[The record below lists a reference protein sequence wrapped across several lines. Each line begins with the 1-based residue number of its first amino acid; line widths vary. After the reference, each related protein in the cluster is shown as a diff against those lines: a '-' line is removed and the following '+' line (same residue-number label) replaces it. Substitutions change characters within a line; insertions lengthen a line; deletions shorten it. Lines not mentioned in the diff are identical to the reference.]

1 MRRTVSAVLRWLASA
16 TLLTASLLPATGA
29 HADNSLTIERV
40 KASVVA
46 IGTFERTRTPQF
58 QFLGTGFAVGDGTLI
73 ATNAHVLP
81 KVLDAAHQEILA
93 ILVPG
98 QTRDSGDQAQGR
110 EAKQMAVD
118 AESDLALIKVQGAGF
133 PPLKVGDS
141 DRVKEGQEILF
152 TGFPIGAVLGPF
164 PATHRGMVSAITP
177 IAIAQ
182 PRASNLDAQL
192 IRRLASGA
200 FAVFQLDATA
210 YPGSS
215 GSPVYDPATGE
226 VLAVINM
233 VFVKGTKETALTAPS
248 GITYAVPANRLQSL
262 LKTTR

>member
-29 HADNSLTIERV
+29 YADNSLTIERV

-118 AESDLALIKVQGAGF
+118 AESDLALIKVKAD
-133 PPLKVGDS
+133 KNS
-141 DRVKEGQEILF
+141 RNE
-152 TGFPIGAVLGPF
+152 
-164 PATHRGMVSAITP
+164 
-177 IAIAQ
+177 
-182 PRASNLDAQL
+182 
-192 IRRLASGA
+192 
-200 FAVFQLDATA
+200 VFQIVDIFRARIVDVAADSLIIEM
-210 YPGSS
+210 
-215 GSPVYDPATGE
+215 TGGE
-226 VLAVINM
+226 DKI
-233 VFVKGTKETALTAPS
+233 EALEA
-248 GITYAVPANRLQSL
+248 L
-262 LKTTR
+262 LKPFGIKEMVRTGIIAMARGVKTR